1 MSQSALY
8 HLFRFYGYHHLRS
21 QMKGGSFYFYI
32 VRAKKRCYSCRSYKV
47 VQRGYCWRRLQTIP
61 AGPTPVFVVIKMRRF
76 YCESCHKT
84 RFENLMIADRR
95 KHYTHALEKYVM
107 SLCSMATIKDVASHL
122 GLHWTTVKA
131 IDRKRLRRNLPREKD
146 FRGVNYLGIDEV
158 SVRKGHRYLTTVVD
172 LESGRVLYVAQGRR
186 RASLEP
192 FIKRL
197 KRAGIRP
204 KAIALD
210 MWKPYAKAIRL
221 HYRGLPLVYDVF
233 HIIADYSRILN
244 EIRVEE
250 YERLE
255 GQEQGR
261 FIKGSRYLLLKG
273 QEKLSLPAQ
282 QKLQQLLAINRP
294 ISIAYVLKEDLRQ
307 LWSLPSRY
315 QAEKYLS
322 DWIDKA
328 LSSKIIQLARFA
340 RKLRRHSEGILNY
353 FNFRISTAKV
363 EGINNRIKVIKRMA
377 YGFRDLDY
385 FMLKIYN
392 LHNQKYALTR

>member
-1 MSQSALY
+1 
-8 HLFRFYGYHHLRS
+8 
-21 QMKGGSFYFYI
+21 
-32 VRAKKRCYSCRSYKV
+32 
-47 VQRGYCWRRLQTIP
+47 
-61 AGPTPVFVVIKMRRF
+61 
-76 YCESCHKT
+76 
-84 RFENLMIADRR
+84 
-95 KHYTHALEKYVM
+95 
-107 SLCSMATIKDVASHL
+107 
-122 GLHWTTVKA
+122 
-131 IDRKRLRRNLPREKD
+131 
-146 FRGVNYLGIDEV
+146 
-158 SVRKGHRYLTTVVD
+158 VD

-210 MWKPYAKAIRL
+210 MWKPYAQAIKR
-221 HYRGLPLVYDVF
+221 HYRMLPLVYDVF

-250 YERLE
+250 YEKLE

-392 LHNQKYALTR
+392 LHIQKYALT